1 MKKNYLLILFF
12 FFITAIIRFL
22 ISLIYWNKF
31 SEGVL
36 AHANSIA
43 ECSSWILLY
52 WLPSLY
58 IIFNIF
64 TQRLSTV
71 FKSKLKE
78 SQYMHLMFFSSN
90 YILLNKQRDIEHCL
104 GKIKV
109 LLLKFIFEFFI
120 FNNTFNDISN
130 ILQYDK
136 LFVLFHITWIIYCS
150 VKQKP
155 AQTITPS
162 PPRTL
167 LL

>member
-1 MKKNYLLILFF
+1 MKRRASLSWITHIIINSKRIIGSTGYLTRVQFPMKLINHLSCTNLVWFQERALWRTF
-12 FFITAIIRFL
+12 LVL
-22 ISLIYWNKF
+22 ISFLRF
-31 SEGVL
+31 S
-36 AHANSIA
+36 
-43 ECSSWILLY
+43 
-52 WLPSLY
+52 P
-58 IIFNIF
+58 
-64 TQRLSTV
+64 Q
-71 FKSKLKE
+71 
-78 SQYMHLMFFSSN
+78 N